1 MTFEQ
6 LLALVILVIAFFS
19 FSLLSRSKEKAV
31 RDELR
36 DGRSESAQAAAE
48 LRKEVGFTL
57 KGIEGI
63 KSNINDQL
71 DKIRTENEKKL
82 EEIRKTVDEKLQ
94 GTLEKRL
101 GESFKQVSDRLE
113 AVHKGLG
120 EMKNL
125 ASGVGDL
132 KNVLTNVKVRGI
144 WAEHQLEAQLA
155 QILTPDQYDSNVATK
170 TGSDERVEFA
180 IRLPGS
186 SSNRNPYMW
195 LPIDSKFPLEDYSR
209 LQDASEKANTEGVKN
224 ATKQLLQTIKT
235 EAKKISEKYIDP
247 PNTTDFAVMYLP
259 TEGLYA
265 EVLRHPGV
273 LDELQTKHRI
283 TIAGPATMGAI
294 LNSLRLGF
302 RTLAIEK
309 RSSEVWQVLAA
320 VKKEFGLFG
329 AVLDKVQ
336 KKLSEASNQ
345 IDQSQIRT
353 RAMEREL
360 KDVEQLPSTK
370 VDSLLSLPERN
381 KAIDD

>member
-370 VDSLLSLPERN
+370 VDGLLSLPEL
-381 KAIDD
+381 KKTIDD

>member
-6 LLALVILVIAFFS
+6 LLALAILVIALFFL
-19 FSLLSRSKEKAV
+19 SLLSRSKEKAV

-36 DGRSESAQAAAE
+36 IGRSESAQAATE

-132 KNVLTNVKVRGI
+132 KNVLTNVKVRGT

-180 IRLPGS
+180 IRMPGS
-186 SSNRNPYMW
+186 SSNRNPYIW
-195 LPIDSKFPLEDYSR
+195 LPIDSKFPQEDYLR
-209 LQDASEKANTEGVKN
+209 LQDASEKADTEAIKN

-235 EAKKISEKYIDP
+235 SAKTISGKYVDP

-336 KKLSEASNQ
+336 KKLSEASSQ
-345 IDQSQIRT
+345 IDKSQMRS

-381 KAIDD
+381 KPIDD

>member
-180 IRLPGS
+180 VRLPGS